1 MSPNKQPAFLYH
13 FEQLKDPRIDR
24 KKLYP
29 LSEILL
35 IVLCASICGAQ
46 SWRDFVT
53 FGEEKLD
60 YLRRFLPFSHGIPSK
75 NTFARVLCALEPEA
89 FKTCFI
95 AWVQSFQLALK
106 EVVAIDGKT
115 LRKSFDKASAT
126 SAIHMVSAFATASKL
141 VLGQEKVSAK
151 SNEITAIPKLLD
163 LLALEGS
170 IVSIDAMGTQKKIA
184 TKIRQKK
191 ADYVLSL
198 KGNHSKLH
206 DDIELFLS
214 SQVEKFQQHKTHQI
228 IDYAEDADKGHGR
241 IERRFCYVTDRID
254 WLEQRAN
261 WCDLQTIAMVE
272 SQVTI
277 GEKTRIERRYFISSL
292 PPNAQEIAHAIR
304 SHWVIENS
312 LHWVLDVTMGED
324 LSRVRK
330 DYAPEN
336 MAMVRHIVLNLLRG
350 AKTQFRKDI
359 SLKGLQKKAG
369 WGEKTLSAIL
379 LMQEF

>member
-1 MSPNKQPAFLYH
+1 MPSSKKPAFLYH
-13 FEQLKDPRIDR
+13 FDDLEDPRIDR

-29 LSEILL
+29 LPEILL
-35 IVLCASICGAQ
+35 IVLCGSICGAQ

-60 YLRRFLPFSHGIPSK
+60 YLRRFLPFKHGIPSK
-75 NTFARVLCALEPEA
+75 NTFARVLSALDPKI

-95 AWVQSFQLALK
+95 AWIQTFQLALK
-106 EVVAIDGKT
+106 EVIAIDGKT
-115 LRKSFDKASAT
+115 LRKSFNKAT
-126 SAIHMVSAFATASKL
+126 EQSAIHMVSAFATSSKL
-141 VLGQEKVSAK
+141 VLGQEKVSEK

-163 LLALEGS
+163 LLAIEGA

-184 TKIRQKK
+184 KKIRQKK

-206 DDIELFLS
+206 DDISLFLS
-214 SQVEKFQQHKTHQI
+214 SEIEKNHQNKAHQI
-228 IDYAEDADKGHGR
+228 VDYDENCDKGHGR
-241 IERRFCYVTDRID
+241 IENRICYVTDRID
-254 WLEQRAN
+254 WLEQRFD
-261 WCDLQTIAMVE
+261 WCDLKTIAMVE

-277 GEKTRIERRYFISSL
+277 GKKTTIEQRYFISSL
-292 PPNAQEIAHAIR
+292 PPNAKEIAQAIR
-304 SHWVIENS
+304 SHWAIENS

-324 LSRVRK
+324 LSRVRT
-330 DYAPEN
+330 DNAPEN

-350 AKTQFRKDI
+350 AKSRFRKDM

-369 WGEKTLSAIL
+369 WGEKTLSTI
-379 LMQEF
+379 LMQDF